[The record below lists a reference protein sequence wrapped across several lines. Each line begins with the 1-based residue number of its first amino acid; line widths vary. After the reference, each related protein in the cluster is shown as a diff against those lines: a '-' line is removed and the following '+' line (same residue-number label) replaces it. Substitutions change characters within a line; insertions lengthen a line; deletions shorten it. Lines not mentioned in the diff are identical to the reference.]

1 MCMLCVSGMVF
12 VRAAAIGRQAWIYAM
27 SRVKLWSAAWAIL
40 SIGKQHEMRK
50 RHEYSSHTSHTRTHE
65 HTCNARNVVYLI
77 EKRTK
82 NHVKM
87 LNAAMHPLTISLSR
101 AGKPTEWKWQEL
113 LYDNQLCVVYLSTIS
128 QFIHEL
134 NTFCCHIK
142 QTMRCDMEKQWDA

>member
-50 RHEYSSHTSHTRTHE
+50 RHEYSSHTSHTRTLK
-65 HTCNARNVVYLI
+65 HTCNARNVIYLI

-113 LYDNQLCVVYLSTIS
+113 LYDNQLCVVYLSIS